1 MGARNNFMGQ
11 HRASTRRGAGD
22 AVVMRRAIGAAWTAR
37 LRARPNPWVGAV
49 VVCVDGREFEGATSA
64 PGGRHAEI
72 VAMDAALAAGAD
84 LRDAVLYSTLE
95 PCSHHGRTPPCTD
108 SIIGAG
114 IGEVIIGITDPDTK
128 VSGTGVTALRTA
140 GIPVTT
146 SVLADEVTEQL
157 LPYLHH
163 RSTGRPFVI
172 LKMAVTLDGRTV
184 APAGGRW
191 ITGEAA
197 RRRVHEMRAESDA
210 IVVGA
215 GTVAADDPQLTVRDA
230 EGPSPR
236 RIVLSRHGID
246 AAARVNPCTVWDGA
260 LPALLDSL
268 GRDGVLQVMV
278 EGGPTVAAAFHD
290 AGLVDRY
297 VFHVAP
303 VVSGDTTAPGVFAAG
318 SGPADGLLDN
328 RLVSA
333 TVLGDDIE
341 LILQPPKA
349 TAA

>member
-1 MGARNNFMGQ
+1 MEQ
-11 HRASTRRGAGD
+11 HRASMRRGVDDGAF
-22 AVVMRRAIGAAWTAR
+22 MRRAVDAAWSAR

-49 VVCVDGREFEGATSA
+49 VVCADGREFEGSTSA

-72 VAMDAALAAGAD
+72 VAMDAARAAGAD
-84 LRDAVLYSTLE
+84 LAGAVLYSTLE
-95 PCSHHGRTPPCTD
+95 PCSHHGRTPPCTEA
-108 SIIGAG
+108 IIAAG
-114 IGEVIIGITDPDTK
+114 ISEVVVGISDPDAK
-128 VSGTGVTALRTA
+128 VSGTGIGALRAA
-140 GIPVTT
+140 GIEVATG
-146 SVLADEVTEQL
+146 VLADETTEQL

-163 RSTGRPFVI
+163 RSTGRPFVV

-197 RRRVHEMRAESDA
+197 RRRVHQLRAESDA

-215 GTVAADDPQLTVRDA
+215 GTVATDDPQLTVRDA
-230 EGPSPR
+230 DGPSPR
-236 RIVLSRHGID
+236 RIVLSHSGID
-246 AAARVNPCTVWDGA
+246 AAARVHPCTVWNGTI
-260 LPALLDSL
+260 PALLDEL
-268 GRDGVLQVMV
+268 GSDGVLQVMV
-278 EGGPTVAAAFHD
+278 EGGPTVAAAFHG

-297 VFHVAP
+297 VIHVAP
-303 VVSGDTTAPGVFAAG
+303 VVSGDPAAPGVFAPGITPAG
-318 SGPADGLLDN
+318 GLKDN

>member
-1 MGARNNFMGQ
+1 MGQ

-22 AVVMRRAIGAAWTAR
+22 AVVMRRALGAARTAR

-49 VVCVDGREFEGATSA
+49 VVCEDGREFEGATSA

-84 LRDAVLYSTLE
+84 LRGAVLYSTLE

-108 SIIGAG
+108 AIIGAG
-114 IGEVIIGITDPDTK
+114 IGEVVIGITDPDTK
-128 VSGTGVTALRTA
+128 VSGTGVAALRA
-140 GIPVTT
+140 ADIPVTT
-146 SVLADEVTEQL
+146 GVLADEVREQL

-163 RSTGRPFVI
+163 RSTGRPFVM

-230 EGPSPR
+230 EGPSPQ
-236 RIVLSRHGID
+236 RIVLSRNGID
-246 AAARVNPCTVWDGA
+246 AAARVNPCTVWDGT

-290 AGLVDRY
+290 ADLIDRY

-303 VVSGDTTAPGVFAAG
+303 VVSGDTAAPGVFPAG
-318 SGPADGLLDN
+318 SGPADRLLDN